1 MTIASSLSERL
12 KKVEDAKKRL
22 LTVLEQM
29 RESGFNIEAEL
40 QKIKNDE
47 NRLSDYLNKVSK
59 NDSFLAE
66 FNKKTS
72 QLVEEMEEMRS
83 TLLKQMTM
91 FKKFQSIN
99 RDLHEKLKTLHL
111 SEPSMR
117 VYWRWLEN
125 LEYYERAILSSDSH
139 FRELYIK
146 DALDSQNELFQ
157 MVSTKKE
164 ASLRLLRIYG
174 EVPDTFQS
182 LAGVMSLITALFIGI
197 LLIVLPLSTRVGFG
211 LINLLINLPFP
222 IPQISDII
230 YTIVYCVS
238 LILVSILIIKFH
250 LDQRLSKRTAYKIVG
265 VLLCGVF
272 LNIYL
277 LLIVLPAISFL
288 YLARKIYLY

>member
-1 MTIASSLSERL
+1 MTIASLLSEQL

-29 RESGFNIEAEL
+29 RESGFNIAAEL

-47 NRLSDYLNKVSK
+47 DRLSDYLNKVSK

-72 QLVEEMEEMRS
+72 KLVEEIEVMRS
-83 TLLKQMTM
+83 ILLNQMTM

-125 LEYYERAILSSDSH
+125 LEYYERTILSSDGH

-146 DALDSQNELFQ
+146 DALDSQIELFQ

-182 LAGVMSLITALFIGI
+182 LAGFMSLITALFMGI

-211 LINLLINLPFP
+211 LINLLFP
-222 IPQISDII
+222 IPQISDVIH
-230 YTIVYCVS
+230 TIVFSLS

-277 LLIVLPAISFL
+277 ILITLPAISFL
-288 YLARKIYLY
+288 YLSRNIYLY